1 MYEGTIKDK
10 DTNHFIGVDA
20 FLQKKRKK
28 ILTDNS
34 GGDHHSN
41 IVAEAL
47 SVKLRVPDD
56 FGNLSRLPVI
66 VKFDIWSLSN

>member
-10 DTNHFIGVDA
+10 DTNHFEMWII
-20 FLQKKRKK
+20 FYKRKE

-41 IVAEAL
+41 VVAEAL
-47 SVKLRVPDD
+47 GVKLRVADD
-56 FGNLSRLPVI
+56 FGHLSRLPVI
-66 VKFDIWSLSN
+66 VKFNIYLAVFA